1 MKFEEMD
8 NETKASMTEEQ
19 IQHQVEIELMEI
31 GTRKADHPGDFDLAM
46 PKMHMTTYYNVGS
59 VYFKTQKQAEQF
71 IALQPKKDNYDWR
84 VGSEIRYA
92 EDIEDRVVLV
102 KLCHQDE
109 VNEKGIELIEWNKKH
124 QEWDI
129 RKRRYDSYISSR
141 NSITARIWESWQKA
155 KDAKSEKMEIQA
167 TLDEY
172 TELTGGDRELAMTFL
187 TKHFGEEKVKNAI
200 PATAGID

>member
-31 GTRKADHPGDFDLAM
+31 GTRKADHPGEFDLEM

-167 TLDEY
+167 TLEEY
-172 TELTGGDRELAMTFL
+172 VELTGGDRELAMTFL